1 MTKKFEVELE
11 QFSGPLQLLLE
22 LIEQEELPI
31 TEVSLARVAEDYLK
45 YIDSHEVPA
54 EELADFLVVATRLL
68 LIKSKAI
75 LPTLHFEEEEDAGK
89 LALQLKMY
97 KEFVDASKGIE
108 ELFLAPNYLYARE
121 RQAVVQKEEFIPPD
135 NVTDI
140 ELSRVFHAMLKR
152 LEPFFSL
159 QQESM
164 ERVVSV
170 QQRIGELRDAILER
184 SRMTFSQAVKGAK
197 NKVDVVVSFLALL
210 ELVKQQIVSV
220 SQDNS
225 FSDITITHVD

>member
-1 MTKKFEVELE
+1 MTKVFEVELDK
-11 QFSGPLQLLLE
+11 FSGPLQLLLE

-31 TEVSLARVAEDYLK
+31 TEVSLAQVTDDFLK
-45 YIDSHEVPA
+45 YINTHKVPA
-54 EELADFLVVATRLL
+54 EELADFLIVATRLL

-75 LPTLHFEEEEDAGK
+75 LPTLEFDEEEDTSK

-97 KEFVDASKGIE
+97 KEFVNASKGIE
-108 ELFLAPNYLYARE
+108 ELFMAPAYLFARE
-121 RQAVVQKEEFIPPD
+121 KQVQLQKEEFAPPE
-135 NVTDI
+135 NATDI
-140 ELSRVFHAMLKR
+140 EMVRTFKALLKR

-170 QQRIGELRDAILER
+170 HQRIGELREAILER
-184 SRMTFSQAVKGAK
+184 SRMTFRQAVKGAK
-197 NKVDVVVSFLALL
+197 SKVDVVVSFLALL

-220 SQDNS
+220 SQDKT
-225 FSDITITHVD
+225 FSDINISHVD